1 MSVFFIFSHSP
12 FDVGRSMFDVR
23 CSFFPVDTGQKQLR
37 SCHEITFTS
46 NADDRNQNVSR
57 KDAKA
62 QRDFLVFY
70 RENTP
75 PSP

>member
-1 MSVFFIFSHSP
+1 VVF
-12 FDVGRSMFDVR
+12 VGLD
-23 CSFFPVDTGQKQLR
+23 QLG
-37 SCHEITFTS
+37 EID
-46 NADDRNQNVSR
+46 ADLGLKGCIAI